1 MVLLPYSEEQIL
13 DRLRFEN
20 PWWVTG
26 NVEEFYTS
34 MQRRLYFDLFMPLI
48 TETDVRRAVVLMGP
62 RRVGKTVMMYHAV
75 QELLENKI
83 DPLKIAFVSIE
94 TPIYNNLGLE
104 QLFTLCRK
112 ATRQENP
119 KGWYVFF
126 DEIQYLKE
134 WEVHL
139 KSLVDSYPHTRF
151 IVSGSAAAA
160 LRLKSNESGAGRF
173 TDFMLPPLTFN
184 EFLHLKQLD
193 RLLITETNLDWQGSL
208 KKFYSTN
215 NINELN
221 RHFLDYINYGGYPE
235 VIFSDKIQSNLGR
248 YIRSDIIDK
257 VLLRDLPSLY
267 GIRDVQE
274 LNSLF
279 TAIAYNSAGEVSLED
294 LSKNSGVQK
303 NTIKRYIE
311 YLEAAFLIKVVH
323 KISNK
328 PKQFQRATQFKIY
341 LTNPSLR
348 SALFAPLHP
357 TDPFIGNM
365 VETAIYTQWLHRDWF
380 TPYYARWQK
389 GEVDMVG
396 LDDKNFKPQW
406 AVEIKWSN
414 HFFEKPGELKSLLQ
428 FLKENDLQ
436 SAIVTT
442 IDKEGIKEIDNLK
455 LIYVPSSVYA
465 YTVGRNTILQKKSG
479 TRNN

>member
-1 MVLLPYSEEQIL
+1 MALLPYSEEQVL

-20 PWWVTG
+20 PWWATG
-26 NVEEFYTS
+26 AVEEYYTS
-34 MQRRLYFDLFMPLI
+34 MQRRLYFDLFMPLV

-75 QELLENKI
+75 HHLLENEM
-83 DPLKIAFVSIE
+83 DPLKVAFISIE
-94 TPIYNNLGLE
+94 TPIYNKINLE
-104 QLFTLCRK
+104 QLFAFCRK
-112 ATRQENP
+112 ATRQESP

-126 DEIQYLKE
+126 DEIQYLKD

-151 IVSGSAAAA
+151 VVSGSAAAA

-184 EFLHLKQLD
+184 EFLHLKQLN
-193 RLLITETNLDWQGSL
+193 RLITETNLDWQGSL
-208 KKFYSTN
+208 TTFYSTN
-215 NINELN
+215 NIHELN
-221 RHFLDYINYGGYPE
+221 RHFLDYINFGGYPE
-235 VIFSDKIQSNLGR
+235 VIFSEKIQSNPGR

-279 TAIAYNSAGEVSLED
+279 TAIAYNSAGEVSLEE

-348 SALFAPLHP
+348 SALFSPLQP

-365 VETAIYTQWLHRDWF
+365 VETAIYAQWLHRDRF

-389 GEVDMVG
+389 GEVDMVK
-396 LDDKNFKPQW
+396 LDDKNLKPQW

-414 HFFEKPGELKSLLQ
+414 QFFEKPGDLKALLHY
-428 FLKENDLQ
+428 LKENNLPT
-436 SAIVTT
+436 ALVTT
-442 IDKEGIKEIDNLK
+442 IDKEGTKEIDHIK
-455 LIYVPSSVYA
+455 LQYVPASVYA
-465 YTVGRNTILQKKSG
+465 YTVGKNTILQKQK
-479 TRNN
+479 RNI

>member
-1 MVLLPYSEEQIL
+1 MALLPYSEEQVL

-20 PWWVTG
+20 PWWANG
-26 NVEEFYTS
+26 QVEEYYTS
-34 MQRRLYFDLFMPLI
+34 MQRRLYFDLFMPLVNE
-48 TETDVRRAVVLMGP
+48 TEVRRAVVLMGP

-75 QELLENKI
+75 QALLDAGV
-83 DPLKIAFVSIE
+83 DPLTIAFISTE
-94 TPIYNNLGLE
+94 TPIYNNISLE
-104 QLFTLCRK
+104 QLFHYCRK
-112 ATRQENP
+112 ATKQENP
-119 KGWYVFF
+119 KGWFIFF
-126 DEIQYLKE
+126 DEIQYLKD

-139 KSLVDSYPHTRF
+139 KSLVDSFPHTRF
-151 IVSGSAAAA
+151 IASGSAAAA

-184 EFLHLKQLD
+184 EFLHLKNLN
-193 RLLITETNLDWQGSL
+193 RLIIESKIDWQGSISV
-208 KKFYSTN
+208 FFSTN

-221 RHFLDYINYGGYPE
+221 KHFLDYINYGGYPE
-235 VIFSDKIQSNLGR
+235 VIFSEKIQSNPGR

-279 TAIAYNSAGEVSLED
+279 TAIAYNSAGEVSLEE

-328 PKQFQRATQFKIY
+328 PKHFQRATQFKIY

-348 SALFAPLHP
+348 SALFSPLQV
-357 TDPFIGNM
+357 TDPFMGNM
-365 VETAIYTQWLHRDWF
+365 VETAVYAQWLHREWF

-389 GEVDMVG
+389 GEVDMVR
-396 LDDKNFKPQW
+396 LDNTNMQPQW

-414 HFFEKPGELKSLLQ
+414 QFFEKPGDLKPLIQ
-428 FLKENDLQ
+428 FLKDNELKT
-436 SAIVTT
+436 ALVTT
-442 IDKEGIKEIDNLK
+442 IDKEGTKEIDGLK
-455 LIYVPSSVYA
+455 LIYVPASVYA
-465 YTVGRNTILQKKSG
+465 YTVGRNTIIQKHK
-479 TRNN
+479 RNS